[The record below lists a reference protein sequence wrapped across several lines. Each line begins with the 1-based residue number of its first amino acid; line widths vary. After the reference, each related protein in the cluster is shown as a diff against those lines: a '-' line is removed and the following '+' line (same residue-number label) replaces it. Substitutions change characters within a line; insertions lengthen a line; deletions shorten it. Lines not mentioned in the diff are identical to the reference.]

1 MSFLLYMASQQRAYN
16 ILQGEIP
23 STIDISNT
31 FTISLDGTTLVS
43 TFTAGTTITPQGFV
57 DKLNSD
63 LNLGNDLTL
72 GEDSYV
78 SVEKLKELY
87 PGLEVLDVSNRIHSM
102 DASSVQVNETLDSI
116 NTKLSSIIEYIA
128 NRPRVTIFTHT
139 NGSKNELLITDVSN
153 GSYTDNSIDNTDI
166 NSVRIGT
173 IVTDICDNCF
183 KDCINL
189 SSVTFDARE
198 FKKST
203 YTYVDS
209 TSELAS
215 IGSYAFQNSGLISFD
230 IPNTVISIA
239 SSAFSD
245 CSSLT
250 SVSFESGS
258 QLASIGEN
266 AFRDTSLNTI
276 TIPASVTSI
285 ASSAFSGCSSLTSLL
300 IESGS
305 QLTSIGDNAFSD
317 TSLTTITIPAS
328 VTTIASSA
336 FSDCSSLTSVSFE
349 SGSQVTSIESYAFQK
364 SGLISFDI
372 PNTVTSIASSA
383 FTGCSSLTSVNF
395 ESGSQVTFI
404 GDNAFSDTR
413 LNTITIPVSVTTIA
427 SSAFSGCSS
436 LTSVNFESGSQV
448 TFIGDSAFSDTRL
461 NTITI
466 PASVTTIASS
476 AFYGC
481 SSLTSVTFETG
492 SQLESIEYNTFRDS
506 NINTITIPSTVT
518 SISGEAFGACSNLT
532 SMLVPSGITYGSN
545 TFQDT
550 TDLSNVFFYNKENN
564 TFYNGVKTDNS
575 ITQGTTQIIGNS
587 SPTLDEMAA
596 HFGSDAA
603 TGRTYIENLGYTFT
617 QSSHIAYTLY
627 NQSLT
632 VISLP
637 HRSGEVFR
645 ANEEPEPG
653 HSQGSYNGTTQTVTI
668 YDGSADISLNAY
680 CFHCYFNPPV
690 NLSSFSFSSSK
701 GHRYTYINQ
710 WAMHAKPFD
719 ENTFHSI
726 TSGTGTSR
734 TFTDTRYFSDVVFSV
749 THLVID
755 QQKAQAL
762 RLDSLNFYGWQKKN

>member
-317 TSLTTITIPAS
+317 TSLTTITIPA
-328 VTTIASSA
+328 
-336 FSDCSSLTSVSFE
+336 
-349 SGSQVTSIESYAFQK
+349 
-364 SGLISFDI
+364 
-372 PNTVTSIASSA
+372 
-383 FTGCSSLTSVNF
+383 
-395 ESGSQVTFI
+395 
-404 GDNAFSDTR
+404 
-413 LNTITIPVSVTTIA
+413 SVTTIA

>member
-1 MSFLLYMASQQRAYN
+1 M
-16 ILQGEIP
+16 
-23 STIDISNT
+23 
-31 FTISLDGTTLVS
+31 
-43 TFTAGTTITPQGFV
+43 
-57 DKLNSD
+57 
-63 LNLGNDLTL
+63 
-72 GEDSYV
+72 
-78 SVEKLKELY
+78 
-87 PGLEVLDVSNRIHSM
+87 LDVSNRIHSM

-336 FSDCSSLTSVSFE
+336 FSGCSSLTSVSFE